1 MPEVAQVSIF
11 DVMPSIVSGYE
22 YDIFI
27 SYRHKDNRSVSGAS
41 AQGIGH
47 QVSNGWV
54 TDFVADLGKELESTF
69 KEDISIYFDSNP
81 IDGLLE
87 THNVD
92 KSLEGKLKALIF
104 IPILSQIYC
113 DPRSFAWQHEFCAF
127 NKSALS
133 DSIGRDV
140 KLRTGNVASR
150 ILPITI
156 HNLDPED
163 RSLIENELQS
173 KLRSIDFIFRSPGVN
188 RPLRPD
194 DKRQD
199 NANNLFYRDQINKVA
214 NAIKEIVNAIKYPG
228 RTSDAYFDGSTEESN
243 ESVSVAAD
251 TKVKSEQTLLEKSL
265 AVLPFVSLS
274 QDPSQEYFAD
284 GITENILIQ
293 LSGLPELRVIS
304 RTSVMRYK
312 KTTKSAPE
320 IATELGV
327 KYILEGSAQAHGNKV
342 RITVQLVDALKDHHV
357 WSKVFVENMDD
368 IFAIQSSVAEVV
380 AKELKSS
387 LNPKANEQLK
397 EIPTKNLE
405 AYDLFLKGR
414 HAFNQW
420 SVEGYRT
427 ASDYFKKAIEKD
439 VEFKQAYSY
448 LASSYSARMSWNGDL
463 SPAEALRNIEI
474 YLNEAW
480 KRGPSDNDYLTKAF
494 VEFFITKDFKS
505 SEKLLLQAIELAPNN
520 AMVLY
525 TYSYLLNMMG
535 RFEEALKLVDRAK
548 TIDPLT
554 VAYFNY
560 QTISLYLLNRY
571 DEVLN
576 TLNEA
581 LQLYPTVVRLYDF
594 LGRIYLTMGRY
605 QDAIEAISSGLQSS
619 KIRPPSMVAYLA
631 SAYAGLKSE
640 QRSRELL
647 DELISRSE
655 DLEKGVNIYVV
666 HVFHA
671 LGDIPSAKSW
681 LKKAR
686 ETNDIDLIWWD
697 VDPLLKNLRDQ
708 LAFDKN
714 EKQVPDFE
722 GAEKQIIGLLENKMP
737 KLQYH
742 NINHIYDVLNAA
754 MLIAGMEQINDEEI
768 HILRLAAL
776 YHDAGFI
783 HSPKNHEERGAEM
796 VRETLPAY
804 GLTNEQVTTIC
815 NMILATRIP
824 QSPINKLEKILCDAD
839 LDYLG
844 REDFYEIGGR
854 LLEELK
860 SQGVVETEREWNLV
874 QKTFLESHRFHTN
887 FSKIN
892 RESFKKE
899 RLQEIGAKLKTRS

>member
-1 MPEVAQVSIF
+1 LPEVVQVSIF
-11 DVMPSIVSGYE
+11 GDMPSIVPGYQ

-27 SYRHKDNRSVSGAS
+27 SYRHKDNRSTSGLS
-41 AQGIGH
+41 QSPGQQIG
-47 QVSNGWV
+47 NGWV
-54 TDFVADLGKELESTF
+54 TDFVADLSKELESTF
-69 KEDISIYFDSNP
+69 KEDVSIYFDSNP

-104 IPILSQIYC
+104 IPVLSQIYC
-113 DPRSFAWQHEFCAF
+113 DPRSFAWQNEFCAF
-127 NKSALS
+127 NKSALA
-133 DSIGRDV
+133 DSIGRDI
-140 KLRTGNVASR
+140 KLRSGNVASR

-163 RSLIENELQS
+163 RDLIETELQS

-214 NAIKEIVNAIKYPG
+214 NAIKEIINAIKYPG
-228 RTSDAYFDGSTEESN
+228 RTADAYFDGSTEDDASAQ
-243 ESVSVAAD
+243 STMVAEI
-251 TKVKSEQTLLEKSL
+251 KSKSEQTLLEKSL

-274 QDPSQEYFAD
+274 QDPTQEYFAD

-293 LSGLPELRVIS
+293 LSGLPQLRVIS

-327 KYILEGSAQAHGNKV
+327 KFILEGSAQAHGNKV
-342 RITVQLVDALKDHHV
+342 RITVQLIDAIKDHHI
-357 WSKVFVENMDD
+357 WSKVFVESMDD

-387 LNPKANEQLK
+387 LNPEENEKLK
-397 EIPTKNLE
+397 EVPTKNLE

-420 SVEGYRT
+420 SVDGYRT
-427 ASDYFKKAIEKD
+427 ASEYFKKAIEKD
-439 VEFKQAYSY
+439 PEFKQAYSY
-448 LASSYSARMSWNGDL
+448 LASSYSGRMSWNGDL
-463 SPAEALRNIEI
+463 SPAEALKNIEI

-505 SEKLLLQAIELAPNN
+505 SENFLLQAIELNPNN
-520 AMVLY
+520 STVLY

-535 RFEEALKLVDRAK
+535 RFDEAIKFVNKAK

-560 QTISLYLLNRY
+560 QTISLYLMNRQE
-571 DEVLN
+571 EVLN

-594 LGRIYLTMGRY
+594 LGRVYLSMGRY
-605 QDAIEAISSGLQSS
+605 EDAIESLTSGLQSS
-619 KIRPPSMVAYLA
+619 KIRPPSMVAYQA
-631 SAYAGLKSE
+631 CAYAGLNNEMKAK
-640 QRSRELL
+640 ELL
-647 DELISRSE
+647 GELINRSE
-655 DLEKGVNIYVV
+655 ANEKGVNIYVV
-666 HVFHA
+666 HIFNA
-671 LGDIPSAKSW
+671 LGDVSSARIW
-681 LKKAR
+681 LEKAKK
-686 ETNDIDLIWWD
+686 TNDIDLIWWH
-697 VDPLLKNLRDQ
+697 VDPLLKNLRHQ
-708 LAFDKN
+708 LAIQDFNPKA
-714 EKQVPDFE
+714 PDFAS
-722 GAEKQIIGLLENKMP
+722 AEKHIIDLLEKEMP
-737 KLQYH
+737 RLQYH
-742 NINHIYDVLNAA
+742 NIEHIYDVLSASL
-754 MLIAGMEQINDEEI
+754 LIAQHEQLPEDDIN
-768 HILRLAAL
+768 ILRLAAL

-783 HSPKNHEERGAEM
+783 HSPKSHEQKGAEM
-796 VRETLPAY
+796 ASEMLPAF
-804 GLTNEQVTTIC
+804 GLSVSQIDSIRG
-815 NMILATRIP
+815 MILATRIP
-824 QSPINKLEKILCDAD
+824 QSPVNHLEKILCDAD

-844 REDFYEIGGR
+844 RDDFYEIGGR

-860 SQGVVETEREWNLV
+860 AQGVVETEREWNLV
-874 QKTFLESHRFHTN
+874 QKTFLESHRYHTQ
-887 FSKIN
+887 FSKEN
-892 RESFKKE
+892 REAKKHQHI
-899 RLQEIGAKLKTRS
+899 QEIIAKFKR